1 MRNNDIVADN
11 TLRDVG
17 GKQSFTVADDEGKR
31 SFIPLKFNVDIMT
44 VACLE
49 PTNEEPYWR

>member
-49 PTNEEPYWR
+49 PTDEEPYWR